1 MKTMEFLEKYQLVE
15 TANRWLERLELLLQ
29 VVRVVSNK
37 TKIKSLFFF
46 YDYNDLQS
54 LFFPEHTT
62 SKGGL
67 NMSYDQWI
75 ASA

>member
-1 MKTMEFLEKYQLVE
+1 MEFLEKYQLVE

-46 YDYNDLQS
+46 LMIITIYKV
-54 LFFPEHTT
+54 FFPPKHTT
-62 SKGGL
+62 
-67 NMSYDQWI
+67 
-75 ASA
+75 

>member
-46 YDYNDLQS
+46 L
-54 LFFPEHTT
+54 
-62 SKGGL
+62 
-67 NMSYDQWI
+67 
-75 ASA
+75 

>member
-29 VVRVVSNK
+29 VVRVVSYK

-46 YDYNDLQS
+46 MIITIYKV
-54 LFFPEHTT
+54 FFSPNTQPQ
-62 SKGGL
+62 KVV
-67 NMSYDQWI
+67 
-75 ASA
+75 